1 MNEEITTGEQIAEDA
16 DQDYVAAIEA
26 IRDTTVSKELY
37 EKLRLRNKQ
46 LLEALTRGGA
56 IESESKEVKVDIA
69 DIRKRLYSS
78 DGGDMTDLEYV
89 SDTLKLRQAILDA
102 GGRDPFLPANSNA
115 VTSDMIE
122 TAKRVA
128 EGLQH
133 CVDAAQGDS
142 GLFRAQLSR
151 ITKDP
156 PMRRM

>member
-1 MNEEITTGEQIAEDA
+1 MDEIITTGEMVAEDA

-26 IRDTTVSKELY
+26 IRESTVSKESY
-37 EKLRLRNKQ
+37 DKLRLRNKQ
-46 LLEALTRGGA
+46 LLDALARGGVVDA
-56 IESESKEVKVDIA
+56 ESKEAKVDIA

-78 DGGDMTDLEYV
+78 DGGDMTDLEYI
-89 SDTLKLRQAILDA
+89 SDTLKLREEIIQA

-122 TAKRVA
+122 TAQRVA
-128 EGLQH
+128 EGLQY

-142 GLFRAQLSR
+142 GIFRAQLSR

-156 PMRRM
+156 PTRRM